1 MTDRISL
8 HGMRF
13 LGRHGVSDEE
23 RELPQE
29 IEVDLEVEAD
39 LAAASAS
46 DDLAD
51 TVDYGPLVRICRHA
65 VEARSF
71 RLLESIAGAIATDVL
86 ASTAAS
92 AVTVRVRK
100 LAVPI
105 DADLDYSEV
114 EIRRERPQPGAG

>member
-1 MTDRISL
+1 MTDRITVA
-8 HGMRF
+8 GMRF

-29 IEVDLEVEAD
+29 IEVDLEIETD
-39 LAAASAS
+39 LARSGTS

-51 TVDYGPLVRICRHA
+51 TINYSPLVRLARA
-65 VEARSF
+65 VVEDRSF
-71 RLLESIAGAIATDVL
+71 HLLEGIAEAIASETL
-86 ASTAAS
+86 ASTPAT

-105 DADLDYSEV
+105 DADLDFAQV
-114 EIRRERPQPGAG
+114 TIRRERPSAS